1 MCGTESV
8 RARGGVYVCR
18 LLGQSLS
25 ARAAGCMY
33 VAYGYGYYFLGRE
46 GCFRGRSEEERR
58 GDTVAA
64 RAKELPDELASQ

>member
-33 VAYGYGYYFLGRE
+33 VAYGYGYYFLGV
-46 GCFRGRSEEERR
+46 F
-58 GDTVAA
+58 
-64 RAKELPDELASQ
+64 